1 MLEAHYL
8 GKKGAFYEARA
19 WHSRNCSTRITLR
32 GSRGGRSARPLV
44 LLLALLLTACNS
56 PSSET
61 ATKDAPATTTDK
73 PTSPDQLTLTPAQ
86 TQAAGIEIG
95 TFDRQEMTTDVVAN
109 GLIDVP
115 PQNMASISA
124 VMGGYVQTVN
134 VLPGEFVKRGGT
146 VAVLRHPDYLQLQ
159 QNYLQSRAR
168 LRFLQQELDRQQV
181 LDAEDVGAKRKL
193 QQARADYQTEQ
204 AALRTLAA
212 QVRMLGLSVARL
224 DGGHIAPTVPL
235 TAPVGG
241 FVRAVNINP
250 GQYVGPQD
258 VLVEVVDR
266 SDLHLELKVFEKDIA
281 RVKVGQRILFNIPNS
296 SSPDNMTARV
306 FLVGKAFDDNDRT
319 VSVHAHLEPE
329 RDDLLPGQ
337 YVSARIQ
344 TGGRRQRTLP
354 EDAIIQNGEVSYA
367 FVRTA
372 TDSTGSTFRRV
383 RLRAGAPQ
391 HDAIAVTLLDQLP
404 DTTHLVR
411 HGAYFL
417 QAELTKGQG
426 GGE

>member
-1 MLEAHYL
+1 
-8 GKKGAFYEARA
+8 
-19 WHSRNCSTRITLR
+19 
-32 GSRGGRSARPLV
+32 
-44 LLLALLLTACNS
+44 
-56 PSSET
+56 
-61 ATKDAPATTTDK
+61 
-73 PTSPDQLTLTPAQ
+73 
-86 TQAAGIEIG
+86 
-95 TFDRQEMTTDVVAN
+95 MTTDVPAN

-124 VMGGYVQTVN
+124 VMGGYVQKVN
-134 VLPGEFVKRGGT
+134 VLPGEFIKRGGT

-168 LRFLQQELDRQQV
+168 LRFLQQELDRQQI

-193 QQARADYQTEQ
+193 QQAQADYQTEQ
-204 AALRTLAA
+204 AALRALAA

-224 DGGHIAPTVPL
+224 DGGYIAPTVPL

-296 SSPDNMTARV
+296 SSPDNMTARI

-354 EDAIIQNGEVSYA
+354 EDAIIQDGEVSYA

-372 TDSTGSTFRRV
+372 TDSAGSTFRRV
-383 RLRAGAPQ
+383 QLRAGQPQ
-391 HDAIAVTLLDQLP
+391 HGAVAVTLLDQVR
-404 DTTHLVR
+404 DTTQLVR
-411 HGAYFL
+411 RGAYFL

-426 GGE
+426 DE